1 MTVSITTLVDI
12 ESPKEFDVTPDVI
25 AEKLEENWRDSCDYL
40 LDEFVTTKYP
50 LDKFKD
56 NCVYFSSNI
65 NGKHYSKGNN

>member
-1 MTVSITTLVDI
+1 MKREITMTVKITTLVDI
-12 ESPKEFDVTPDVI
+12 ESD
-25 AEKLEENWRDSCDYL
+25 ENWQDTCDYL

-65 NGKHYSKGNN
+65 DGKHYFKRRNK